1 MIKVNVHF
9 YAQLKD
15 FFGDTA
21 SLELTATATVASLF
35 EALARQNALAAEWL
49 RVSRAAGEDAFLTAE
64 QQLSDTGTYYI
75 LPPSSGG

>member
-15 FFGDTA
+15 FFGD
-21 SLELTATATVASLF
+21 SLELQLSGAPTIQTLF
-35 EALARQNALAAEWL
+35 DALQTRNALASEWL
-49 RVSRAAGEDAFLTAE
+49 RVSRAAGEDAFLPADFE
-64 QQLSDTGTYYI
+64 LSENGRYYI